1 MRLSGW
7 GQMKTTVA
15 ACGHYHRLM
24 ATKRN
29 PLHSELMKTVNCILK
44 ESQPVQH
51 FLQCGTLSSG
61 LSLAASFDSSISE
74 PSREESWS
82 NHRGSGSL
90 LQFWKFKLLSCKSCL
105 VELTVTAEVAGS
117 LGPGVHCESLL
128 IFKKCCSYLILD
140 YANDWKMI
148 SKSKETECMCGIFHF
163 ITSTNT

>member
-1 MRLSGW
+1 MDEARWRQQWQHVVIITDLWQQNETHSTQNWWKQLIAFSRSRSLFNIFCSAALYLQGLVWLRLSIPVSQKQAEKSLGRII
-7 GQMKTTVA
+7 VA
-15 ACGHYHRLM
+15 AALC
-24 ATKRN
+24 
-29 PLHSELMKTVNCILK
+29 C
-44 ESQPVQH
+44 
-51 FLQCGTLSSG
+51 
-61 LSLAASFDSSISE
+61 SFENS
-74 PSREESWS
+74 
-82 NHRGSGSL
+82 
-90 LQFWKFKLLSCKSCL
+90 SCKSCL